1 MSSPSS
7 AESARV
13 ERRKH
18 ERILRS
24 SLTGVASTRGE
35 LRARRPSSRGL
46 WPGEAT
52 LLAAAV
58 LWLLVLL
65 YVGAHAW
72 GAMVNDSRSD
82 VGAYG
87 DN

>member
-1 MSSPSS
+1 MSSPSTAGS
-7 AESARV
+7 AHV
-13 ERRKH
+13 EWRRH
-18 ERILRS
+18 ARILRS
-24 SLTGVASTRGE
+24 SLAADSSQG
-35 LRARRPSSRGL
+35 RAANAPPSSLRGL

-65 YVGAHAW
+65 YVGIGEW
-72 GAMVNDSRSD
+72 RRMVNDSRSD

>member
-1 MSSPSS
+1 MTSPHSLAAVHPHLRVLRGSS
-7 AESARV
+7 AGVSS
-13 ERRKH
+13 KH
-18 ERILRS
+18 
-24 SLTGVASTRGE
+24 GE